1 MDMEKL
7 ARLRKK
13 ANSLPLEPGVY
24 LMKNAKGEIIYVGK
38 AKLLKNRVT
47 SYFRAVDRHQAK
59 VYKMVENVDNFDYI
73 VTDSEFEALVLE
85 CSLIKL
91 HSPKYNI
98 LLKDD
103 KGYHYVRIGGGDY
116 GRLSAEKN
124 NLDPDA
130 EYIGPYTSSM
140 VIKQAVDEAN
150 KIFMLP
156 TCSRQ
161 FPRDI
166 GKGRPCLNYHIKQC
180 MGVCSGKISRER
192 YREALSEAVAF
203 IKNGGAGST
212 ELLEQKMNEAAEALD
227 FERAARYRDRI
238 AAIRRIIQHQKVI
251 AYNHKNLDV
260 AAAVQGAENVYI
272 SVLILREGRLRDKR
286 DFVFDCFESL
296 ENVMEEFL
304 LSYYLSVEPEKIPAE
319 LFLDSDVPDRE
330 LIARALSER
339 AGRRVTLSVPARG
352 QPREL
357 AEMAKNNAAQALA
370 QKTGRTGREL
380 AALTELGRLLG
391 LRSAPELIEAFDIS
405 NYGGQTIVGGMVVFE
420 NGRPQRKYYKR
431 FLIRDQSVPDD
442 YAAMDQM
449 LSRRAERLL
458 DPQQKDAGFA
468 RLPSLWLI
476 DGGAGHVAVAKQ
488 VLARF
493 GLSIP
498 VFGMVKDSRHRT
510 RAVASDSAEIAISAN
525 RSVFALVTAIQDET
539 HRFAT
544 DYSRTRHKKSSLA
557 TRLTEAEGIG
567 PARAE
572 KLLRH
577 FKTMKAMTAATE
589 EELAAAPG
597 MSRPAAAA
605 LYRLLHEKD

>member
-1 MDMEKL
+1 
-7 ARLRKK
+7 
-13 ANSLPLEPGVY
+13 
-24 LMKNAKGEIIYVGK
+24 
-38 AKLLKNRVT
+38 
-47 SYFRAVDRHQAK
+47 
-59 VYKMVENVDNFDYI
+59 
-73 VTDSEFEALVLE
+73 
-85 CSLIKL
+85 
-91 HSPKYNI
+91 
-98 LLKDD
+98 
-103 KGYHYVRIGGGDY
+103 
-116 GRLSAEKN
+116 
-124 NLDPDA
+124 
-130 EYIGPYTSSM
+130 
-140 VIKQAVDEAN
+140 
-150 KIFMLP
+150 
-156 TCSRQ
+156 
-161 FPRDI
+161 
-166 GKGRPCLNYHIKQC
+166 
-180 MGVCSGKISRER
+180 
-192 YREALSEAVAF
+192 
-203 IKNGGAGST
+203 
-212 ELLEQKMNEAAEALD
+212 
-227 FERAARYRDRI
+227 
-238 AAIRRIIQHQKVI
+238 
-251 AYNHKNLDV
+251 
-260 AAAVQGAENVYI
+260 
-272 SVLILREGRLRDKR
+272 
-286 DFVFDCFESL
+286 
-296 ENVMEEFL
+296 
-304 LSYYLSVEPEKIPAE
+304 
-319 LFLDSDVPDRE
+319 
-330 LIARALSER
+330 
-339 AGRRVTLSVPARG
+339 
-352 QPREL
+352 
-357 AEMAKNNAAQALA
+357 
-370 QKTGRTGREL
+370 
-380 AALTELGRLLG
+380 
-391 LRSAPELIEAFDIS
+391 
-405 NYGGQTIVGGMVVFE
+405 MVVFE

-544 DYSRTRHKKSSLA
+544 DYSRARHKKNSLA